1 MVSQVIAKIREH
13 SSNEYLTNAFTRIC
27 QFKTVTKIAILVQ
40 QGLETLKAVTK
51 RMNIFSLPLEARELF
66 AEALSF

>member
-40 QGLETLKAVTK
+40 QGLETLKAATK
-51 RMNIFSLPLEARELF
+51 RMNILLPLEARELF